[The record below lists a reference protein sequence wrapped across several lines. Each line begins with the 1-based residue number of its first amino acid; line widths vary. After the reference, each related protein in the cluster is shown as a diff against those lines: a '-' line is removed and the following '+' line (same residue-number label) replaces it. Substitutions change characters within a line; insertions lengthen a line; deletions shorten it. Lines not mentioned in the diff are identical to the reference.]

1 MSVHDILGILEKSR
15 SKKDFYERLSDSEI
29 KLLQKII
36 KQCLAKKISL
46 NQKTLKKLTS
56 FKKPL
61 RRIAKLKTYNIK
73 QTRKTLK
80 QTGGGLLSVLIPVVA
95 GLIGGLAK

>member
-46 NQKTLKKLTS
+46 NQKTLKKQEKHS
-56 FKKPL
+56 KSADL
-61 RRIAKLKTYNIK
+61 RHLGQILILKYDAASKEMSWFVI
-73 QTRKTLK
+73 L
-80 QTGGGLLSVLIPVVA
+80 V
-95 GLIGGLAK
+95 